1 MIPDDEFVVIAL
13 FAHQG
18 GRLHDVR
25 NIKHE
30 SIVLPTTAIIPA

>member
-18 GRLHDVR
+18 GRLHDGG
-25 NIKHE
+25 NMNQ
-30 SIVLPTTAIIPA
+30 SCCPQLP